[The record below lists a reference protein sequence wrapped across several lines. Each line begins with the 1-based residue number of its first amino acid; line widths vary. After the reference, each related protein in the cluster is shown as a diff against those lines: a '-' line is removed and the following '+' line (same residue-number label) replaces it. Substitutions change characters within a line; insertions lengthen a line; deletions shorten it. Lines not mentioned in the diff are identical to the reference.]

1 MRSVLNDTMSDAEKN
16 LPGPTKRNK
25 SNNPNNLQTVLAV

>member
-1 MRSVLNDTMSDAEKN
+1 MRRVLNKTKSDAEKN